1 MATASVKELLDAGT
15 HFGHRTRRWNP
26 KMAPFIFGERNGI
39 YIIDL
44 EKTVHCINK
53 ACKFVRTV
61 VENGKDVLFVG
72 TKKQAQGVVKESA
85 ERCNMPYVT
94 QRWLGGMLTNFDTVR
109 KSISRLH
116 SIEKLEETGDDQFFT
131 KKEVS
136 SFRKEKDKLRINLT
150 GIEKMRK
157 LPGAIFVVDTL
168 KENIA
173 VLEGRKLGIPIIALL
188 DTNSDP
194 SQVDYPLPGN
204 DDSARVILIMC
215 KAISDAVLEA
225 QDKYAK
231 IQREEALKL
240 REAQEEKSAVSEV
253 DEAEIDKRL
262 AIEEEELSKEEEI

>member
-1 MATASVKELLDAGT
+1 MTSVKELLEAGT

-44 EKTVHCINK
+44 EKTISCLNS
-53 ACKFVRTV
+53 ATKFIRSV

-72 TKKQAQGVVKESA
+72 TKKQAQGVVKEAA

-109 KSISRLH
+109 KSINRLH

-136 SFRKEKDKLRINLT
+136 SFRKEKDKLRINLE
-150 GIEKMRK
+150 GIERMRR
-157 LPGAIFVVDTL
+157 LPGAIFVVDTI

-173 VLEGRKLGIPIIALL
+173 VQEGRKLGIPIVALL
-188 DTNSDP
+188 DTNSNP
-194 SQVDYPLPGN
+194 TLIDYPLPGN
-204 DDSARVILIMC
+204 DDSARVIAIIC
-215 KAISDAVLEA
+215 KVISDTVLEA
-225 QDKYAK
+225 QEKYAK
-231 IQREEALKL
+231 VQREEALKNQKD
-240 REAQEEKSAVSEV
+240 AEEPTAMEI

-262 AIEEEELSKEEEI
+262 EIEEAELAKDDEEKI